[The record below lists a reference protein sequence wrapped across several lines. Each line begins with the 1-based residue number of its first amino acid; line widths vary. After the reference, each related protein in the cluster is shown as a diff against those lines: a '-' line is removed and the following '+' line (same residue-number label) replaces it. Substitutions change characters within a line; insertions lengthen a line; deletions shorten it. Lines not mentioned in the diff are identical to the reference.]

1 MSKKLHAIV
10 VSALVLSGCAKSSSN
25 VTGAYQSPMLYAQW
39 ECSQLAAEKA
49 GVQSRVIA
57 MAQKQDDAATRDAVA
72 MGVGLVLFWPALFF
86 LAAGDNEA
94 ELSVLKGQHEALTA
108 AQTSKRCV
116 AAPTMASASDGVA
129 TVAMATD
136 ADGDGPVS
144 GQRPI
149 EGADYAM
156 FTAPQIEAYCAQS
169 WETRRAAD
177 GRTEFNPCHRRDA
190 FE

>member
-1 MSKKLHAIV
+1 MSKMFNAIV

-25 VTGAYQSPMLYAQW
+25 VAGAYQSPMLYAQW
-39 ECSQLAAEKA
+39 DCGQLAAEKA
-49 GVQSRVIA
+49 AVQSRVVS

-72 MGVGLVLFWPALFF
+72 MGVGLVLFWPALFL

-108 AQTSKRCV
+108 AETSKRCV
-116 AAPTMASASDGVA
+116 AAPMMASASDGVA
-129 TVAMATD
+129 TVAIATD
-136 ADGDGPVS
+136 VSGNDPVS

-149 EGADYAM
+149 EGAKYAM
-156 FTAPQIEAYCAQS
+156 FSAPQIEAYCAQS
-169 WETRRAAD
+169 WETRRAPD

-190 FE
+190 FN